1 MRRPLRLAALTT
13 LVTATGGLLLTVPT
27 HAAATDAIR
36 INEVQSNSADDAPDF
51 VELTNIG
58 AEAVDVSGWIVRDD
72 DNDHGVALPDS
83 TVIPPGAFTVI
94 ETDTGPDGFGLGS
107 DDSARLFTAD
117 GTNLVDSYAWTE
129 HAFTEGRIPDGT
141 GEFVDTEPTP
151 GAANVE
157 REAPEYYDAEETIA
171 VNEVMSDDPNDG
183 EDWVELLNTG
193 TEEVDLSGWILRDDD
208 DLRNL
213 AIADGTTLEPG
224 AFLVVET
231 DVTDAGFGLGKNDE
245 IRLYLADGLGLVD
258 SYSWTEHAFTEGR
271 IPDGTG
277 EFVDTRATPGSAN
290 VAREGG
296 SAVVINEVE
305 TNGDV
310 RGDWVELANTDTAQT
325 ADVSGWTLIDGDPTH
340 EPIVLEEGTTI
351 ESGGYLA
358 VLTEPAFGLG
368 DPDSITVRD
377 SGGAVVDSLAWE
389 THSPTTLAR
398 CPDMTGDF
406 RDASEGTFELVNAC
420 EEIEQPEISAEPW
433 PFGND
438 VHEAV
443 APDTWGEDMSGLDIA
458 ADGTVYA
465 VNNDNAEI
473 FELARD
479 GEEFAIAGSWLPR
492 YPDGTGTPDAE
503 GLTVAGDG
511 TIFLSTERNNEASN
525 VSRPSVLRVEL
536 GDDGVST
543 THEWNLTEITGEL
556 GANAGLEGIEWIS
569 DAEATELGV
578 RGADGQPY
586 DPAAYGEHFGG
597 VFLVAV
603 EQTGAL
609 HLVVLEADGG
619 AHLLQSA
626 QASESV
632 PVIMGMDWRA
642 GGNEL
647 WALCDEACEN
657 RHSLFSF
664 VDGELTW
671 QSDHHAPTGMNTSF
685 TNEGLAIGWCE
696 VNPVVTPDVLWIS
709 DTAHDGVSLRIA
721 PGDDCVPGDD
731 EDNGGGEDS
740 GGGDGPGG
748 GEGPGD
754 GGDRGDEGDSPVPTS
769 DDELTEDTR
778 GDVQAPAEAV
788 PGETIAV
795 TIPSAAGDEVH
806 VWLHSDPALL
816 ISGTLS
822 AEGTIAVTIPADAE
836 LGEHQL
842 VVQAADGSLL
852 GWAPIELVPAA
863 TDDQAPGGDGGALAV
878 TGAGSGL
885 WLVTGAVLAIGLGGL
900 LLTLAVRLRRIR

>member
-13 LVTATGGLLLTVPT
+13 LVTATGGLLLTVPA
-27 HAAATDAIR
+27 HAAPTDDIR

-51 VELTNIG
+51 VELTNIS
-58 AEAVDVSGWIVRDD
+58 AAPVDVSGWIVRDD
-72 DNDHGVALPDS
+72 ADDSRVALAAG
-83 TVIPPGAFTVI
+83 TVVEPGAFLVV

-141 GEFVDTEPTP
+141 GEFVD
-151 GAANVE
+151 A
-157 REAPEYYDAEETIA
+157 
-171 VNEVMSDDPNDG
+171 
-183 EDWVELLNTG
+183 
-193 TEEVDLSGWILRDDD
+193 
-208 DLRNL
+208 
-213 AIADGTTLEPG
+213 
-224 AFLVVET
+224 
-231 DVTDAGFGLGKNDE
+231 
-245 IRLYLADGLGLVD
+245 
-258 SYSWTEHAFTEGR
+258 
-271 IPDGTG
+271 
-277 EFVDTRATPGSAN
+277 RATPGSAN

-406 RDASEGTFELVNAC
+406 RDSSEGTFELVNAC